1 MKAESVIELL
11 QRPDRQRHHSLVES
25 FLDRF
30 HETWPC
36 GALEWVLRPM
46 LHQPFVKSAR
56 GPSLPS
62 SLGLVPHVVAAQ
74 ARRRGVQILSQG
86 RVAFAIDGTN
96 LSRVLRPLIETRTA
110 DEGHASRTLPVLDS
124 RRLFYWT
131 KLATR
136 YSDALIQRSK
146 QAGLRVRP
154 NEVRT
159 YCLAGARA
167 LARAEGVLTSE
178 KTGLLVVA
186 TQHAPNM
193 RALVATARHR
203 GVPSVYFPHAPT
215 AANRQY
221 ADLPTDYAGLRGAGE
236 VDFYRGCGVSGNL
249 PQVGN
254 PGVGDFL
261 EDQARILKEAPV
273 FAVPDL
279 DPAVLADLFRL
290 TVSAIGTEKVLVA
303 PHPRSDRKELIRHLP
318 SSWGLWSN
326 GSTLDLLRR
335 GPRFV
340 VQHSSGVAWEALA
353 LGIPVIQLSY
363 PNESA
368 NYPLIAK
375 PFVLF
380 AHSTPS
386 LSEAVANAIAISSDR
401 KGRDELRDWATYWC
415 TSVGRRAREACVG
428 LINQALQEGQSSDVL
443 LDGWA
448 FRKTEEGGHEHH

>member
-1 MKAESVIELL
+1 MIELL

-36 GALEWVLRPM
+36 GVLEWVLRPM

-56 GPSLPS
+56 GFSLPS
-62 SLGLVPHVVAAQ
+62 SLGLIPHLVAAQ
-74 ARRRGVQILSQG
+74 ARQRGVQILLQG
-86 RVAFAIDGTN
+86 RVTFAIDGTN
-96 LSRVLRPLIETRTA
+96 LSRVLKPLIETRTVH
-110 DEGHASRTLPVLDS
+110 EGNASRTLPVLNQ
-124 RRLFYWT
+124 RRLLYWT

-136 YSDALIQRSK
+136 YANSLIQSAK
-146 QAGLRVRP
+146 QAGLPVWP
-154 NEVRT
+154 KEVRT

-167 LARAEGVLTSE
+167 LVRAEGALTSD

-193 RALVATARHR
+193 RALLATARQR
-203 GVPSVYFPHAPT
+203 AVPSVYFPHAPT

-221 ADLPTDYAGLRGAGE
+221 SDLPVDYAGLRGAGE
-236 VDFYRGCGVSGNL
+236 VDFYRQCGVSGDL

-273 FAVPDL
+273 FAVSPHDA
-279 DPAVLADLFRL
+279 AVLADLFRL
-290 TVSAIGTEKVLVA
+290 TVSAIGAENVLVA
-303 PHPRSDRKELIRHLP
+303 PHPRSDRKELTRNMPL
-318 SSWGLWSN
+318 SWGLWSK
-326 GSTLDLLRR
+326 GTTLDLLRR
-335 GPRFV
+335 GPKFV

-363 PNESA
+363 PKESA
-368 NYPLIAK
+368 PYPVIAR
-375 PFVLF
+375 PYVLF

-386 LSEAVANAIAISSDR
+386 LSEAVAQAVALSSDR
-401 KGRDELRDWATYWC
+401 KGRDELRSWATYWC
-415 TSVGRRAREACVG
+415 DSVGRRAREACVE
-428 LINQALQEGQSSDVL
+428 LINQALQGGLRSDVL

-448 FRKTEEGGHEHH
+448 FRN